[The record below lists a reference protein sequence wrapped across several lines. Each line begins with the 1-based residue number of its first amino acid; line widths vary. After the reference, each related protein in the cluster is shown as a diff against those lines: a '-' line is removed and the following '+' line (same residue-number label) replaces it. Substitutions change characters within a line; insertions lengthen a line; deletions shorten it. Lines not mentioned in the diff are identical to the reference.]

1 MKMKLIALLTLLSLT
16 SAYAQRPGNADRQQ
30 MREEMTEKQATRLAK
45 DFELKDDAKTEFIK
59 QYKAY
64 QQELRGENR
73 ERQQRQGEVQGRPDG
88 QKKLTDEQAKKRI
101 ERYFERQE
109 QQIANMQRRLAV
121 DRKYY
126 EQFSKTLTPQQLT
139 RIFSQ
144 QRQMQRT
151 QGAQQRRPEGF
162 GGPQREARQGGFGG
176 GDMGGD
182 F

>member
-1 MKMKLIALLTLLSLT
+1 MKTKLIALLTLLSLT
-16 SAYAQRPGNADRQQ
+16 SAYAQRPANADRQQ
-30 MREEMTEKQATRLAK
+30 MREDMTEKQATRLAK

-73 ERQQRQGEVQGRPDG
+73 ERQQR
-88 QKKLTDEQAKKRI
+88 
-101 ERYFERQE
+101 
-109 QQIANMQRRLAV
+109 
-121 DRKYY
+121 
-126 EQFSKTLTPQQLT
+126 
-139 RIFSQ
+139 
-144 QRQMQRT
+144 
-151 QGAQQRRPEGF
+151 RPEGF